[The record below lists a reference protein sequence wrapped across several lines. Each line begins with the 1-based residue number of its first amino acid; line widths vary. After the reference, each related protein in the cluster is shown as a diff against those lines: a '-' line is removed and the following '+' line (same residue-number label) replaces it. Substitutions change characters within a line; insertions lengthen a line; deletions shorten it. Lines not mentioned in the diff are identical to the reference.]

1 MHNQMTS
8 ATQEHENPCTFNEIT
23 VQLSGSEVCGADQRL
38 GTQKEK
44 AQTSQ
49 EQLFKMW
56 SPEMSSP
63 PCIFADMKSS
73 PCSEEEPCWFQQAT
87 CEKQRPG
94 AT

>member
-49 EQLFKMW
+49 EQLFKM
-56 SPEMSSP
+56 
-63 PCIFADMKSS
+63 
-73 PCSEEEPCWFQQAT
+73 
-87 CEKQRPG
+87 
-94 AT
+94 

>member
-1 MHNQMTS
+1 MTS

-49 EQLFKMW
+49 EQLFNVKPRNVQ
-56 SPEMSSP
+56 STLHLCRHEIQSLLTGRALLVS
-63 PCIFADMKSS
+63 A
-73 PCSEEEPCWFQQAT
+73 
-87 CEKQRPG
+87 G
-94 AT
+94 YL